1 MINCVRDDK
10 KTVVSASG
18 GAPQVAAD
26 CCDVIRAIYFGIP
39 VEMRPLFKGMRVTG
53 RQPQGFPYVAV
64 SASQLGARGDPLR
77 RQRAFEA
84 G

>member
-1 MINCVRDDK
+1 MINCVRDDM

-26 CCDVIRAIYFGIP
+26 CCEVIRAIYFEIP
-39 VEMRPLFKGMRVTG
+39 VEMRPLCGLRLRPHCRG
-53 RQPQGFPYVAV
+53 R
-64 SASQLGARGDPLR
+64 R
-77 RQRAFEA
+77 RPA